1 MKSLLS
7 RTALAVAL
15 LIPAFAIHANTEIV
29 IGQVAPF
36 SGPLAPTGE
45 HMRAGA
51 QLYFDRVNAAGGIHG
66 RPLRLASVD
75 DGYVVDNTISLARTL
90 IAEEQPIALFGLVG
104 TGNIAAL
111 VREGVLQEAGIAAVG
126 LRTGAASL
134 VKPPHPNLFLG
145 RASYAAEV
153 EKMIEQMTTMGMD
166 RIGVFYQDDAFGK
179 DGLDAAEAALA
190 ALGQEIAVRG
200 PYPRNTTDVE
210 EAARLMAKVNP
221 QGVVMVSNTAAS
233 AAFVSAYRQ
242 LGGDGMLM
250 ILSTTDGPQLA
261 ARIGTEL
268 ARGIGI
274 AQIVPHPNNRA
285 FPLVRGF
292 HAAIEQHGLP
302 EGIEA
307 NYTLLQGYVGAK
319 ILVEALRRAA
329 PDVTP
334 GEFRASLERI
344 RNHDLGG
351 LTLNISSDSHTGVD
365 YVDITVINQHGQLL
379 R

>member
-1 MKSLLS
+1 MRHLFFRAALTATLLVS
-7 RTALAVAL
+7 T
-15 LIPAFAIHANTEIV
+15 FAIHANTEIV

-51 QLYFDRVNAAGGIHG
+51 QLYFDVVNATGGIQG
-66 RPLRLASVD
+66 RKIRLASVD
-75 DGYVVDNTISLARTL
+75 DGYVVDNTVNLARTL
-90 IAEEQPIALFGLVG
+90 IAEERPTALFGIVG

-111 VREGVLQEAGIAAVG
+111 VREGVLQEADIAAVG

-134 VKPPHPNLFLG
+134 VNPPHPNLFLG

-179 DGLDAAEAALA
+179 DGLDAAEAALSGMG
-190 ALGQEIAVRG
+190 LEIAARG

-210 EAARLMAKVNP
+210 EAARLLAGVNP
-221 QGVVMVSNTAAS
+221 QGVIMVSNTAAS

-242 LGGDGMLM
+242 VGGDGMLM

-261 ARIGTEL
+261 SRIGNEL

-274 AQIVPHPNNRA
+274 AQIVPHPGNRA
-285 FPLVRGF
+285 FPVVREF
-292 HAAIEQHGLP
+292 HASIERHGLP

-307 NYTLLQGYVGAK
+307 NFTLLQGYVGAK
-319 ILVEALRRAA
+319 ILVEALRRVG
-329 PDVTP
+329 PDATP
-334 GEFRASLERI
+334 SEFRTALERI

-351 LTLNISSDSHTGVD
+351 LMLNISRESHTGVD
-365 YVDITVINQHGQLL
+365 YVDITVIDRNGQLL